1 VIPKTLGQHVTIVK
15 KHTIVILERMG
26 PRPYGD
32 MLKSVRRIQRINKK
46 DKNHSTISY
55 HFKKVIV
62 EERMI
67 LKKLKCTYFPLR
79 K

>member
-1 VIPKTLGQHVTIVK
+1 MILKTLGQHVTITK

-26 PRPYGD
+26 PQPYGD
-32 MLKSVRRIQRINKK
+32 MLKSVRRIQRINKR
-46 DKNHSTISY
+46 DKNKSTISY
-55 HFKKVIV
+55 HFKKVV